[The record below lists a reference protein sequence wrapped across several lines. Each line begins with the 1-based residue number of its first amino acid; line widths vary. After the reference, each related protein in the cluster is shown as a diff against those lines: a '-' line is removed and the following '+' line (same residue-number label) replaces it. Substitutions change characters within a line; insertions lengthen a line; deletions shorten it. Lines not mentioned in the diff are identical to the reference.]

1 MNQIDDLFARIAS
14 QRVAEQDQLLH
25 EPQPPELPRIFLPAA
40 KSLPAAA
47 FKPQD
52 KLDTPRKLQRE
63 LERQRKHYA
72 KFMRNLAPTPEPTRT
87 LIALETFDW
96 RLQGPDGNAD
106 DFSAAL
112 AGQGEWQPVHIPHFG
127 GPIGKATAYYR
138 TTFEL
143 DGNLR
148 GFQNPGGLPP
158 RALFIHFD
166 GVDYKAHVFI
176 NGAYLGSHEG
186 FFAPFEFDFTRVAKE
201 GPNTLLVVVENDA
214 IVMGNDTWD
223 KLLGDDN
230 FHDGDK
236 LYAATGPGW
245 NDPQVG
251 WHHCPPGMGIYQGVR
266 VEARAPI
273 HVHNIFVRPVLGES
287 RAEAWVEVKS
297 VHALYQPIAISLSV
311 FGQNFPQTVFR
322 ERAIPNV
329 PEAGPGVNYY
339 RFSFDLPLPRVW
351 ETDAPWLYQLQ
362 VKLCGPTGE
371 LYDTSVRQFG
381 MRSFRMD
388 TEKTLQPRKT
398 SGGSKTS
405 EVSETP
411 EVSGEVSLGRMYLNE
426 REIRLRGANT
436 MGFEQQDVMR
446 KDWDQL
452 RDDILLAKICHMN
465 YWRITQRPVQDEIYE
480 MCDQLGFLTQTDLP
494 LFGQLRRNQFAEA
507 VRQAEEMERLVRNH
521 PCNVAVS
528 YINEPFPNAQGK
540 THRHLSRPELESFF
554 RAANEAVH
562 LANPDRVIKA
572 VDGDY
577 DPPGP
582 GLPDNHCY
590 TCWYNGHGIELG
602 KLHKGFWQSVKP
614 GWMYGCG
621 EFGAEGLDDVSV
633 MRKYY
638 PQQWLPQTAEEEAT
652 WSPNQI
658 TSAQTGRYHYM
669 FFETPHTL
677 DEWTRESRRHQV
689 WATRMMTEAFRR
701 DRRMNSFAIH
711 LFIDAF
717 PDGWMKVIMDVDRQP
732 KPAYFAYREALTP
745 LMANLRTDRQAYF
758 AGEEM
763 QFECWVCND
772 AHDIPK
778 GARLRYQLEMDGKVV
793 FAQQAQAHIEPC
805 TSTFQGFL
813 KLKAP
818 ATGSADR
825 AKATLRLA
833 LAQPDGTLLH
843 DTAIEIDVF
852 DPAQFES
859 SDGRKHTAY
868 ILGARNGKAAQ
879 LARELGLPT
888 SFSGAIKPGAVILV
902 DDMARYLARADDVA
916 KAVQSGSTAVFV
928 ELPPGEYEIAGSK
941 VKVDPCGMGG
951 RHFVSRDTG
960 HSLVE
965 GLGPYD
971 FKFWYD
977 PQVDRPAPLLESV
990 LGTSGWTP
998 ILMSGNGGW
1007 EIDWHATPAAV
1018 ELLHGAGAYR
1028 VCQVK
1033 LAGRLVNPVARI
1045 FAQRLVR

>member
-1 MNQIDDLFARIAS
+1 MNQIDDLFARIAT

-25 EPQPPELPRIFLPAA
+25 EPQPPDLARIFLPAA
-40 KSLPAAA
+40 RSNPAAA
-47 FKPQD
+47 FRPLD
-52 KLDTPRKLQRE
+52 KIDTPRKLQRE
-63 LERQRKHYA
+63 LERQRRHYA
-72 KFMRNLAPTPEPTRT
+72 RFLRNLAPAPETTRT
-87 LIALETFDW
+87 LIPLDTFDW
-96 RLQGPDGNAD
+96 RLQGAGGNAD
-106 DFSAAL
+106 DFAAAQ

-138 TTFEL
+138 TTFAL
-143 DGNLR
+143 N
-148 GFQNPGGLPP
+148 QNSPEPTS
-158 RALFIHFD
+158 ALFIHFD
-166 GVDYKAHVFI
+166 GVDYKAHVFV
-176 NGAYLGSHEG
+176 NGVYLGSHEG
-186 FFAPFEFDFTRVAKE
+186 FFAPFEFEFTRIARA
-201 GPNTLLVVVENDA
+201 GQNTLLVVVENDA

-223 KLLGDDN
+223 KLLGDDQ

-245 NDPQVG
+245 DDSQVG
-251 WHHCPPGMGIYQGVR
+251 WHHCPPGMGIVQGVR

-273 HVHNIFVRPVLGES
+273 HIHNIFVRPVPGER

-297 VHALYQPIAISLSV
+297 VHAVYQPIALSLSV
-311 FGQNFPQTVFR
+311 FGQNFAQTVFR
-322 ERAIPNV
+322 ERAIPN
-329 PEAGPGVNYY
+329 PPDAGPGVSYY
-339 RFSFDLPLPRVW
+339 RFSFDMPALHVW
-351 ETDAPWLYQLQ
+351 ETDTPWLYQLQ
-362 VKLCGPTGE
+362 VKLCGPKGE
-371 LYDTSVRQFG
+371 LYDIAARQFG

-388 TEKTLQPRKT
+388 TEKT
-398 SGGSKTS
+398 SGGS
-405 EVSETP
+405 
-411 EVSGEVSLGRMYLNE
+411 GRMYLNE

-465 YWRITQRPVQDEIYE
+465 YWRITQRPVQDEVYE
-480 MCDQLGFLTQTDLP
+480 MCDRLGFLTQTDLP

-521 PCNVAVS
+521 PCNVVVS

-540 THRHLSRPELESFF
+540 THRHLSRPELERFF
-554 RAANEAVH
+554 RAANEVVH

-621 EFGAEGLDDVSV
+621 EFGAEGLDDVSL

-638 PQQWLPQTAEEEAT
+638 PPQWLPQTAEEEAT

-677 DEWTRESRRHQV
+677 EEWSRESRRHQA
-689 WATRMMTEAFRR
+689 WATRLMTEAFRR

-717 PDGWMKVIMDVDRQP
+717 PSGWMKVLMDVDRQP

-745 LMANLRTDRQAYF
+745 LMANLRTDRHAYF

-772 AHDIPK
+772 THDIPP
-778 GARLRYQLEMDGKVV
+778 GALLRYQLELGGKII
-793 FAQQAQAHIEPC
+793 FAQQTKARMEPC
-805 TSTFQGFL
+805 SSTFQGFL

-818 ATGSADR
+818 ATRGAR
-825 AKATLRLA
+825 RTKATLRLA

-843 DTAIEIDVF
+843 DTAMEIDVF
-852 DPAQFES
+852 DSTQCEAAEGQ
-859 SDGRKHTAY
+859 RRAAY

-879 LARELGLPT
+879 LARELSLPVA
-888 SFSGAIKPGAVILV
+888 FSGAIRPGAVILV
-902 DDMARYLARADDVA
+902 DDMARYAARATDVA
-916 KAVQSGSTAVFV
+916 KAVESGATVVFV
-928 ELPPGEYEIAGSK
+928 ELPPGDYEIAQSK
-941 VKVDPCGMGG
+941 VKVEPCGMGG
-951 RHFVSRDTG
+951 RHFISRDTA
-960 HSLVE
+960 HPLVE
-965 GLGPYD
+965 GFGPGD

-977 PQVDRPAPLLESV
+977 PAVERPAPLLDSV
-990 LGTSGWTP
+990 LEVSGWTP

-1018 ELLHGAGAYR
+1018 ELRQGAGTYR
-1028 VCQVK
+1028 ICQVK
-1033 LAGRLVNPVARI
+1033 LAGRLLNPVARI
-1045 FAQRLVR
+1045 FAQRLVS